1 MSRTSF
7 SLTLNVNVDAQVI
20 STIVSY
26 GALILKELKT
36 MTTQAE
42 TILADLAAAKASSD
56 AANAKASELISLAG
70 SIKAKLDA
78 AIAAG
83 AGMSAAELQTIRDAI
98 SELAVGDDAA
108 KAATAAAIVA
118 DTPIAP

>member
-7 SLTLNVNVDAQVI
+7 SLTLNVNVDAQVV

-26 GALILKELKT
+26 GALILKELNT

-56 AANAKASELISLAG
+56 AANAKASELIALAN

-98 SELAVGDDAA
+98 SELAVSDDAA
-108 KAATAAAIVA
+108 KAAAAAAIVA
-118 DTPIAP
+118 DTPIKP